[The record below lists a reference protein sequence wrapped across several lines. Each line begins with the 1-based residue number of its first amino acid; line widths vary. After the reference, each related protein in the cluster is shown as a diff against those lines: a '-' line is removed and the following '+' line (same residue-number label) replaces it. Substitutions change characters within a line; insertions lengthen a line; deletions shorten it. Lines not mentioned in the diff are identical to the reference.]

1 MINILL
7 NSLDSFEVYTI
18 NLGMPRLRN
27 PNHEKLAKEYVKEAI
42 ANNGKVIKTQVYHA
56 VYKNATRESAR
67 STAPG
72 ALANPLVKA
81 RIDELIAFRNPP
93 EAISADLAELRQATK
108 DHVTATGQIIE
119 IRDNTTRLGAI
130 QTVLKV
136 TGAYNDQ
143 PVVDQRS
150 VTFNIE
156 GSQNS
161 PDVSNTASGDKVN
174 SLNGEKGGV
183 FNSLS
188 HIIEKLGALTDR
200 LNKEPGSGIP
210 LA

>member
-1 MINILL
+1 
-7 NSLDSFEVYTI
+7 
-18 NLGMPRLRN
+18 MPRLQN
-27 PNHEKLAKEYVKEAI
+27 ANHEKLAKEYVKEAI
-42 ANNGKVIKTQVYHA
+42 ANNGNVVKTDVYQK
-56 VYKNATRESAR
+56 VYKNATRDSAR
-67 STAPG
+67 STAG
-72 ALANPLVKA
+72 QILAKPDVKA
-81 RIDELIAFRNPP
+81 RIDELIAHRNPP
-93 EAISADLAELRQATK
+93 EQIGMDLEALRHATK
-108 DHVTATGQIIE
+108 TVFAPDGSMVDIK
-119 IRDNTTRLGAI
+119 DNPTRLGAV
-130 QTVLKV
+130 QTVIKV
-136 TGAYNDQ
+136 LGGYNDQ